1 MELIGRG
8 NRRNVAVVRFPTADM
23 ALTHILVVTDV
34 ARSRAWYTDVL
45 GAALFREY
53 GGDSAVLSFNGAW
66 LLLVTGGGPTPDKP
80 GISLA
85 TPSDPST
92 LDHLFT
98 IRVRDCRATYET
110 LRERGAAFLTEPFE
124 RGSET
129 RCFFRDPDG
138 HLFEISEYRG

>member
-1 MELIGRG
+1 MT
-8 NRRNVAVVRFPTADM
+8 FPTSDM
-23 ALTHILVVTDV
+23 ALTHILVVSDV
-34 ARSRAWYTDVL
+34 PRSRGWYTDVL
-45 GAALFREY
+45 GAELHREY

-66 LLLVTGGGPTPDKP
+66 LLLVSGGGPTEDKP
-80 GISLA
+80 GVTLA
-85 TPSDPST
+85 PPPDPAT

-98 IRVRDCRATYET
+98 IRVRDCRSAYET
-110 LRERGAAFLTEPFE
+110 LRDRGAYFLSEPID